1 MDYLNPISNLAM
13 VIIWVIYL
21 QLFLIQYRRGSRPY
35 LVIHH
40 GQNESADSMCLL
52 VNMGKEAVHV
62 QCVQVVVQTR
72 DDTESL
78 LTVTRYE
85 RVSSDD
91 NNLRQSLRQ
100 GPLESG
106 DFLVLGSFR
115 DILTGACGDDSE
127 PGQGIDHIRAFT
139 IRAAVMHGPSSYPVG
154 ARRRFYLEHNGKS
167 CVFPE
172 YIYTEQLT
180 KRRSKREVSRWI
192 ERELNPRHTGQFVTE
207 NTDQSA

>member
-1 MDYLNPISNLAM
+1 MDYVSPISNLGM

-21 QLFLIQYRRGSRPY
+21 QLFFIQYRRSSRPY
-35 LVIHH
+35 LVVHH
-40 GQNESADSMCLL
+40 GQNESADSMCML

-62 QCVQVVVQTR
+62 QCVQIVVQTQ
-72 DDTESL
+72 DDDERL

-85 RVSSDD
+85 HVNSDE

-115 DILTGACGDDSE
+115 DMLSGACGDHESDLSIE
-127 PGQGIDHIRAFT
+127 DIRTFT
-139 IRAAVMHGPSSYPVG
+139 IRVAALHGPTSYPVG
-154 ARRRFYLEHNGKS
+154 ARRRFYMQHDGKS

-192 ERELNPRHTGQFVTE
+192 ERELNPRHTAQFVTE